1 MKHKTNRDILSRAWY
16 DFVVLKKDDV
26 YGIDELIL
34 ESWKRSRAR
43 NIDYEKVHPL
53 PNDREAAQSSKRKN
67 HMLIDIAKPY
77 MDDLYKIIN
86 NTNFMVTLLDKEGYI
101 LETII
106 HPKLVEKTNLVH

>member
-1 MKHKTNRDILSRAWY
+1 
-16 DFVVLKKDDV
+16 
-26 YGIDELIL
+26 
-34 ESWKRSRAR
+34 
-43 NIDYEKVHPL
+43 
-53 PNDREAAQSSKRKN
+53 
-67 HMLIDIAKPY
+67 MLIDIAKPY